1 MNTQKKNGG
10 EGGIRTHGRISPT
23 HAFQACSLNRSDTS
37 PGRLNNLA
45 ERMDSRTL
53 PHRGRTTS
61 VFADRPESKELA
73 TGLCQNGGADASN
86 LIVGSRSQIEE
97 IADDSDKTQRGDNN
111 NDQHSGSSSAAA
123 SYMYLTRPGLGWS
136 IPLLPESDLLLP
148 GGAWGELVS
157 DGSLSRFRNDRN
169 RKSVSS

>member
-1 MNTQKKNGG
+1 
-10 EGGIRTHGRISPT
+10 
-23 HAFQACSLNRSDTS
+23 
-37 PGRLNNLA
+37 
-45 ERMDSRTL
+45 MDSRTL

-61 VFADRPESKELA
+61 VFADRPESKGVA

-97 IADDSDKTQRGDNN
+97 IADDSDKTQPGNNN
-111 NDQHSGSSSAAA
+111 NDQHSGPSSAAA
-123 SYMYLTRPGLGWS
+123 SYMYLTRPEPRWS

-157 DGSLSRFRNDRN
+157 DGSLSRFRNDGN